1 MQNNAICWSIFEMN
15 VDANLRRSK
24 VSFDL
29 EHNETRTL
37 PRIQQDRLD
46 AKHGAQQHSNRRYSE
61 FISDASLLP
70 KKTSDR
76 RRRSEVYHIKRR
88 PSDVLKDPPKNPAIS
103 SHHNSSLE
111 QHNQMKRMLKNR
123 RYSDEKIYLL
133 DLVSCGKSL
142 RTKSIMAVVSLQK
155 HGHVTA
161 VFYNKYGIMSPSA
174 HRPRFQAISGP
185 KRFSEGDVLE
195 ARHQQ
200 SLDAA
205 DQKSHLNKFRNVTKA
220 TIFR

>member
-1 MQNNAICWSIFEMN
+1 MN
-15 VDANLRRSK
+15 VDTNLRRNK
-24 VSFDL
+24 VSFGL

-37 PRIQQDRLD
+37 PRIQQDRFG
-46 AKHGAQQHSNRRYSE
+46 AKHGEQQHSNRRHSE
-61 FISDASLLP
+61 FMSEASLLP
-70 KKTSDR
+70 KKISDG
-76 RRRSEVYHIKRR
+76 RRRSEVYHTKRR
-88 PSDVLKDPPKNPAIS
+88 PSDVLKDHPKNHVTS
-103 SHHNSSLE
+103 SNQNSCIE
-111 QHNQMKRMLKNR
+111 QQNQMKRMLKNR

-133 DLVSCGKSL
+133 DVVSCGKSL
-142 RTKSIMAVVSLQK
+142 RTKSMMAVVSLQK

-161 VFYNKYGIMSPSA
+161 VFYNKYGIMSSSV

-220 TIFR
+220 AIFR

>member
-1 MQNNAICWSIFEMN
+1 MN
-15 VDANLRRSK
+15 VDADLRRNK

-29 EHNETRTL
+29 KHNETRTL
-37 PRIQQDRLD
+37 PRIQQDRFG
-46 AKHGAQQHSNRRYSE
+46 AKHGGQQQSNRRHSE
-61 FISDASLLP
+61 FMSEASLLP
-70 KKTSDR
+70 KKISDG
-76 RRRSEVYHIKRR
+76 RRRSEVYHTKRR
-88 PSDVLKDPPKNPAIS
+88 PSDVLKDHPKNHVTS
-103 SHHNSSLE
+103 SNQNSCIE
-111 QHNQMKRMLKNR
+111 QQNQMKRMLKNR
-123 RYSDEKIYLL
+123 RCSDEKIYLL
-133 DLVSCGKSL
+133 DVVSCGKSL

-161 VFYNKYGIMSPSA
+161 VFYNKYGIMSPSV